1 MNIKKTLRI
10 MGLIILIAMAA
21 ALPVPMTFKYK
32 DKLPK
37 YTVEQIDK
45 KEEKEDFNIKKDAFS

>member
-21 ALPVPMTFKYK
+21 ALPVPMTFKHK
-32 DKLPK
+32 DKTPK
-37 YTVEQIDK
+37 YTTEQIDK